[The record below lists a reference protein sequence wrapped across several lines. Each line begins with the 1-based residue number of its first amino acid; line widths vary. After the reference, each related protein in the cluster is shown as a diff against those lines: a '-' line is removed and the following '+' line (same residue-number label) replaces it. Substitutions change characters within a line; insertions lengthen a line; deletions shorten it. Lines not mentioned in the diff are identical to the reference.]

1 MQRSDSGLPSST
13 PWGLVL
19 AIGVAAVVFGAFVVV
34 NPFDSLR
41 VVTAMIGVLLLIA
54 GIVGMVAG
62 WGRGPMGAAGPL
74 VAVVGGVILLLL
86 PGITLKVLAIVV
98 GLILLVWGV
107 VTTVAAAR
115 DRRPRSNGSMAGGV
129 VLAAVGL
136 VVVVWPGTTLAL
148 ITLLVGIAV
157 LLFGVAMI
165 VQALRM
171 RT

>member
-1 MQRSDSGLPSST
+1 MQRRDSGLPSST

-19 AIGVAAVVFGAFVVV
+19 AVGVAAVAFGAFVVV

-41 VVTAMIGVLLLIA
+41 VVTALIGVLLLVA
-54 GIVGMVAG
+54 GGVGMVAG
-62 WGRGPMGAAGPL
+62 WGRGPVGAAGPL
-74 VAVVGGVILLLL
+74 VAVIGGVILVVL
-86 PGITLKVLAIVV
+86 PGVTLKVLAIVV
-98 GLILLVWGV
+98 GLTLLVWGI
-107 VTTVAAAR
+107 VTTVAVAR
-115 DRRPRSNGSMAGGV
+115 DQRPGSGRSLAGGV

-165 VQALRM
+165 VQAFRM